1 MFDVKSKLEKLK
13 IENRFFINGEYKTT
27 KATYPKY
34 SPILDLQIDLPSLYL
49 CGEAEVNEAVDA
61 AQKSYKSGIWRDLGP
76 QKKKEVLFRL
86 AELIERDK
94 EEIVLLDTIETGRSI
109 KNFYY
114 DSLPK
119 AVEAIR
125 WFAEAVDKYFDHAIT
140 PTRDMLASIVKQP
153 LGVVGIIT
161 PWNDPLVVNFWKI
174 APALL
179 MGNSIVLKPAEQASY
194 SMIKIAS
201 LIKEAG
207 VPDGVFNL
215 VTGDGRTGAL
225 ISSHM
230 DVRGVF
236 FTGSSEVGKKILVAA
251 GESNMKKVA
260 LECGGKGPFVVTKNC
275 NDLERAAKILAKN
288 IFYNQGQ
295 ICSAPSRLIIDKRVK
310 EAFLALLKKEAVKFA
325 PSDPLSFESDVGS
338 LVSKEQHE
346 RVQSYI
352 EKAKSQ
358 NLKQI
363 TVSDEESKGYAV
375 SPIIFDEVSAE
386 SALAKEEIF
395 GPVLVVIPYEDID
408 EAIAVANNTKYG
420 LAAAVFSDDINEAN
434 RVSLALEA
442 GLVHINTYDAETN
455 QMPFGGVKESGLG
468 RDKSILAFDEFSE
481 TKTIITQLYQ

>member
-1 MFDVKSKLEKLK
+1 MFDVEKKLKELK
-13 IENRFFINGEYKTT
+13 IENRFFINGEYKTAHT
-27 KATYPKY
+27 TYPKH
-34 SPILDLQIDLPSLYL
+34 SPILNLQKTLPPLYL
-49 CGEAEVNEAVDA
+49 CGEKEVNEAVEA
-61 AQKSYKSGIWRDLGP
+61 AKRSYNSGIWRDLDV
-76 QKKKEVLFRL
+76 QKRKEILFNI
-86 AELIERDK
+86 ANLIERDK

-109 KNFYY
+109 KNFYF

-119 AVEAIR
+119 ALEAIR

-140 PTRDMLASIVKQP
+140 PSKDLLTSIVKQP

-215 VTGDGRTGAL
+215 VTGDGTTGSL

-230 DVRGVF
+230 EIRGVF
-236 FTGSSEVGKKILVAA
+236 FTGSSEVGKKILKAA
-251 GESNMKKVA
+251 GESNMKKIA
-260 LECGGKGPFVVTKNC
+260 LECGGKSPFIVTKNC
-275 NDLERAAKILAKN
+275 NDLPRAAKILTKN

-295 ICSAPSRLIIDKRVK
+295 ICSAPSRLIIDKTVK
-310 EAFLALLKKEAVKFA
+310 EAFLSLLVEEAKRFV
-325 PSDPLSFESDVGS
+325 PSDPLSFESEVGA
-338 LVSKEQHE
+338 LVSKEQQE
-346 RVQSYI
+346 RVATYI
-352 EKAKSQ
+352 EKAKEE

-363 TVSDEESKGYAV
+363 VISKPDEHTYSI
-375 SPIIFDEVSAE
+375 SPIVFDEVSVE

-395 GPVLVVIPYEDID
+395 GPVLVVIGYDDIE
-408 EAIAVANNTKYG
+408 EAIAIANGTKYG

-481 TKTIITQLYQ
+481 IKTIITQLH